1 MEKIINSLDLMYY
14 KYDKKNKTLFY
25 EGKFSSQFVEPEFF
39 KITYHLSSHKID
51 YKVLKDKT
59 IKFGYSQLPL
69 REKIKTYIKQLGYK
83 K

>member
-1 MEKIINSLDLMYY
+1 MEKIVDSLDLMYY

-25 EGKFSSQFVEPEFF
+25 EGKFSTHFIEPEFF
-39 KITYHLSSHKID
+39 KITYHLSSKKID

-59 IKFGYSQLPL
+59 IQFGYSELSL
-69 REKIKTYIKQLGYK
+69 IEKFKTYIKQIMYK